1 MIADIDQKENDS
13 HQTKTTTNNGIGDGT
28 GDGTGGST
36 VDDMQTLYC
45 ANHSNKETL
54 LRCNRCNKP
63 ICMQC
68 AQLTDV
74 GYRCKE
80 CIRGVQDK
88 YFNAESWDNPIA
100 FGVSLVVAAIA
111 APILGTLLN
120 IFWIWGIILAFVL
133 GPSAGGILV
142 QIIRRAV
149 DRRRGRNL
157 RYFAITGIILGVLL
171 GNILAL
177 FLLGVFPL
185 FSLPMPIFAFSASA
199 TVYRMLN

>member
-1 MIADIDQKENDS
+1 MLADIDQKENSS
-13 HQTKTTTNNGIGDGT
+13 HQTNTDKNNAAGSGT
-28 GDGTGGST
+28 GSGTSSDADDGIE
-36 VDDMQTLYC
+36 TLYC
-45 ANHSNKETL
+45 ANHPNKETL

-88 YFNAESWDNPIA
+88 YFNAEGLDNPIA
-100 FGVSLVVAAIA
+100 FGVSFVVAAIA

-120 IFWIWGIILAFVL
+120 IFWIYGIILAFII

-142 QIIRRAV
+142 QIIRRAI

-157 RYFAITGIILGVLL
+157 RYFAIAGIIIGVLV
-171 GNILAL
+171 GNVLAL

-199 TVYRMLN
+199 TVYRLLR